1 MEDIKLVVGCLLAED
16 IQNQSKFDQTEPI
29 TVNHVEELFRAID
42 QEKRGKINF
51 EEFQV
56 FFNTVLRSTT
66 LISSHS

>member
-16 IQNQSKFDQTEPI
+16 IQNQSNQTEPI
-29 TVNHVEELFRAID
+29 TVKNVEELFNTLD

-51 EEFQV
+51 EEFQI

-66 LISSHS
+66 LISTHS